1 MPPMIR
7 RLRPFPAFLLL
18 LLATG
23 ILSMFGPPE
32 ASLGTNVRLV
42 YLHGA
47 WVWTAL
53 IGLGSAAVTG
63 TLGLLLRRDRLQRW
77 SIALGQAGMVYWI
90 SYLPLSLWTMQANW
104 NGLYLAEPRFKV
116 GLDYAVIGLLLQL
129 ASLILND
136 RRIGSALNLAFVI
149 ALAWSISGAEQVLHP
164 SSPIFSSDSI
174 SIRIFFLLLL
184 LVSLLAGWALTR
196 WLHLLQS
203 RR

>member
-104 NGLYLAEPRFKV
+104 NGHYLAEPRFKV

>member
-7 RLRPFPAFLLL
+7 RIRPFPAFLMLL
-18 LLATG
+18 LGTG
-23 ILSMFGPPE
+23 MLSILGPSE
-32 ASLGTNVRLV
+32 ASLGTHVRLV

-53 IGLGSAAVTG
+53 FGLGSAAVMG
-63 TLGLLLRRDRLQRW
+63 TLGLLLRRDSLQRW
-77 SIALGQAGMVYWI
+77 SIAFGQAGMMYWI
-90 SYLPLSLWTMQANW
+90 GYLPLSLWTMQANW

-129 ASLILND
+129 AILVLHD
-136 RRIGSALNLAFVI
+136 SRTGSALNLAFAI
-149 ALAWSISGAEQVLHP
+149 ALAWSISSAEQVLHP

-184 LVSLLAGWALTR
+184 LASLLAGWMLTR
-196 WLHLLQS
+196 WLHMLQT
-203 RR
+203 RQ

>member
-129 ASLILND
+129 AILILND